1 MRLVGTGTNRRLNK
15 EVTGI
20 RLTGAVRRSDFG
32 MDIATYTVLA
42 DEVRFALNLE
52 AIID

>member
-1 MRLVGTGTNRRLNK
+1 
-15 EVTGI
+15 
-20 RLTGAVRRSDFG
+20 